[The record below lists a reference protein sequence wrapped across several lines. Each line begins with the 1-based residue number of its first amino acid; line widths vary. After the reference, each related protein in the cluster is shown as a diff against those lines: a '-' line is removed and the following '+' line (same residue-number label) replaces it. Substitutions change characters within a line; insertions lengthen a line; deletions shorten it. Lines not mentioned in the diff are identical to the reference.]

1 MRRQANP
8 LNLVPIAATKP
19 VAWRPHLSKQ
29 RGETKH
35 AALTE
40 RIIADIDAGVLKP
53 MDRMPTHRDLARE
66 LGLSVQT
73 VSLSY
78 KEAER
83 LGYLSGEIGR
93 GTFVK
98 TRVTDR
104 AGRMMLDHS
113 ANEVHDLSIIRGV
126 YLDAH
131 EAASREI
138 LRELSEGDN
147 ASFMRPCRP
156 IAGLDRHR
164 ETARIWLRT
173 LGVAA
178 GVERVLLTNGAAHGI
193 FLALSCIVRS
203 GDVVLSENLTDHGI
217 IGLSNILGFSLK
229 GLPTDNE
236 GILPDALEAACAAGG
251 VRALVLIPTLNN
263 PTGHVA
269 GAERRRQ
276 IAAIA
281 ARHGVFVI
289 EDEVYR
295 PLIEEDLPS
304 ITEMLPDLGFFVT
317 SFTKVVL
324 TGLRVG
330 YLVVPPA
337 YSIRAAS
344 ILRVSSWSGT
354 YLTGEIATRW
364 VENGTAQRLL
374 EIQRDEAKARQNI
387 ATEIL
392 GDHIAS
398 SHPLSLCAW
407 LKVPPHW
414 SEEGLVRSLTN
425 QKVAVTPSEPFIAGP
440 GHGGGIR
447 ICLGGRLNHASLAK
461 ALTTVRQAFEQLPP
475 VYDVGSIG

>member
-1 MRRQANP
+1 M
-8 LNLVPIAATKP
+8 
-19 VAWRPHLSKQ
+19 
-29 RGETKH
+29 
-35 AALTE
+35 
-40 RIIADIDAGVLKP
+40 
-53 MDRMPTHRDLARE
+53 
-66 LGLSVQT
+66 
-73 VSLSY
+73 
-78 KEAER
+78 
-83 LGYLSGEIGR
+83 
-93 GTFVK
+93 
-98 TRVTDR
+98 
-104 AGRMMLDHS
+104 
-113 ANEVHDLSIIRGV
+113 
-126 YLDAH
+126 
-131 EAASREI
+131 
-138 LRELSEGDN
+138 
-147 ASFMRPCRP
+147 
-156 IAGLDRHR
+156 
-164 ETARIWLRT
+164 
-173 LGVAA
+173 
-178 GVERVLLTNGAAHGI
+178 
-193 FLALSCIVRS
+193 
-203 GDVVLSENLTDHGI
+203 
-217 IGLSNILGFSLK
+217 
-229 GLPTDNE
+229 
-236 GILPDALEAACAAGG
+236 
-251 VRALVLIPTLNN
+251 
-263 PTGHVA
+263 
-269 GAERRRQ
+269 
-276 IAAIA
+276 
-281 ARHGVFVI
+281 FVI

-374 EIQRDEAKARQNI
+374 EIQRDEAQARQSI

-414 SEEGLVRSLTN
+414 SDEGLVRSLTN

>member
-1 MRRQANP
+1 
-8 LNLVPIAATKP
+8 
-19 VAWRPHLSKQ
+19 
-29 RGETKH
+29 
-35 AALTE
+35 
-40 RIIADIDAGVLKP
+40 
-53 MDRMPTHRDLARE
+53 
-66 LGLSVQT
+66 
-73 VSLSY
+73 
-78 KEAER
+78 
-83 LGYLSGEIGR
+83 
-93 GTFVK
+93 
-98 TRVTDR
+98 
-104 AGRMMLDHS
+104 
-113 ANEVHDLSIIRGV
+113 
-126 YLDAH
+126 
-131 EAASREI
+131 
-138 LRELSEGDN
+138 
-147 ASFMRPCRP
+147 
-156 IAGLDRHR
+156 
-164 ETARIWLRT
+164 
-173 LGVAA
+173 
-178 GVERVLLTNGAAHGI
+178 
-193 FLALSCIVRS
+193 
-203 GDVVLSENLTDHGI
+203 
-217 IGLSNILGFSLK
+217 
-229 GLPTDNE
+229 
-236 GILPDALEAACAAGG
+236 
-251 VRALVLIPTLNN
+251 VLIPTLNN

-269 GAERRRQ
+269 GAARRRE

-281 ARHGVFVI
+281 ARYGVFVI

-295 PLIEEDLPS
+295 PMIEEDLPS

-374 EIQRDEAKARQNI
+374 EIQRDEARARQTI

-407 LKVPPHW
+407 LKVPPRW
-414 SEEGLVRSLTN
+414 NEEGLVRSLTN
-425 QKVAVTPSEPFIAGP
+425 QNVAVTPSEPFIAGP

-475 VYDVGSIG
+475 VYDIGAIG

>member
-8 LNLVPIAATKP
+8 FATDPTPATKP
-19 VAWRPHLSKQ
+19 VIWQPSVAKQ
-29 RGETKH
+29 KGETKH

-40 RIIADIDAGVLKP
+40 RIIADIDSGILKP

-98 TRVTDR
+98 ARVTDR

-113 ANEVHDLSIIRGV
+113 QNEVLDLSIIRAV

-131 EAASREI
+131 EDASREI
-138 LRELSEGDN
+138 FRELADSDI

-164 ETARIWLRT
+164 ETARLWLQPM
-173 LGVAA
+173 GVSA
-178 GVERVLLTNGAAHGI
+178 GAGRILVTNGAAHSI
-193 FLALSCIVRS
+193 FLALSCIIRS
-203 GDVVLSENLTDHGI
+203 GDVVLCENLTDHGI

-229 GLPTDNE
+229 GLPTDAE
-236 GILPDALEAACAAGG
+236 GILPDALEAACALGS

-263 PTGHVA
+263 PTSHVA
-269 GAERRRQ
+269 GTERRR
-276 IAAIA
+276 AIA
-281 ARHGVFVI
+281 EIAQRYSIFVI

-295 PLIEEDLPS
+295 PMIEEDLPS
-304 ITEMLPDLGFFVT
+304 ITELLPDLGFFAT
-317 SFTKVVL
+317 SFTKTVL

-354 YLTGEIATRW
+354 YLTAEIATRW
-364 VENGTAQRLL
+364 VENGTAQELL
-374 EIQRDEAKARQNI
+374 AIQRNEARSRQGI
-387 ATEIL
+387 AAEIL
-392 GDHIAS
+392 GDHFAS

-407 LKVPPHW
+407 LKVPQHW
-414 SEEGLVRSLTN
+414 TEDGLVRSLAN
-425 QKVAVTPSEPFIAGP
+425 QNVAVTPSEPFIAGP

-447 ICLGGRLNHASLAK
+447 ICLGGRMRHATLRK